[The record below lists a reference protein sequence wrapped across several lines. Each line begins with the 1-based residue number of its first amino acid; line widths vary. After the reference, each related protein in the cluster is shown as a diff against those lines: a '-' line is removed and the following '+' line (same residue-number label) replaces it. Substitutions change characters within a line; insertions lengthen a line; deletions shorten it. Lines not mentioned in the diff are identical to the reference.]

1 MFEMSF
7 LDFLWIFLK
16 GILWLVAFTFCAW
29 LTVKVIGYLHKV
41 ITYVDGI
48 PFDFL
53 RLLNS
58 FISFNKSKEGSAHK
72 LLNLCKIIWVG
83 LTTAALLYVT
93 VAIFYSIIKYIDN
106 TYVLAGLFAFGISV
120 ATLLTILL
128 RKFEITIFQW
138 PTSSL
143 SIMFASL
150 YKLIQIDAYNDFVYA
165 IMFLT
170 GSVVAYVSS
179 YIYLRDFKE
188 NPKRTAVGP
197 DDSSDRDYVAKPARY
212 SFKDVAGMEDLKK
225 SMLKAGME
233 IIGKSK
239 SVHGKVK
246 NGILFFGLPGNGKT
260 FFAEALA
267 GELKIKF
274 LAASFGDVAS
284 MWVGETTQRAMKI
297 FDDAEAQ
304 APCMLFFD
312 EIDSVF
318 VDRGSVKNADSEAPK
333 TLNAILTRLVDIRNK
348 GVVVVGATNYLEKLD
363 TASIREGRF
372 DYKIEVKNPDYEA
385 RKALLQRGLK
395 GLSVSDDVLE
405 SIATRWEGYSVSRI
419 MSIADKAKE
428 NAYEHSQKSLG
439 FDDLMKAL
447 RDVQGSKGD
456 SIPESVPAVDKLF
469 LTEAMRH
476 RMNNIIER
484 MKHIDQIEKFGGNA
498 PTGILLSG
506 PPGTGKTLGAMVL
519 AKTCGWSFIQTTG
532 NSLIGNPDEID
543 KLMQRASD
551 IRPCVLFI
559 DEADDVLADRNG
571 SMSKSVTNRLLSVM
585 DGAKGKP
592 KDVLFVAATNYPD
605 LIDDAMLRGGRF
617 TEKIEFSLPD
627 LSVLRDYIAKW
638 IEQSKAPLS
647 LDFTVDNVSQMLRG
661 QSLANVKVILQ
672 ASINESITRLSRDAN
687 ATVGLDDVE
696 SAMQLIAS

>member
-1 MFEMSF
+1 MFEMTSGE
-7 LDFLWIFLK
+7 LFLWCLK
-16 GILWLVAFTFCAW
+16 IGAYGLAFF
-29 LTVKVIGYLHKV
+29 VIY
-41 ITYVDGI
+41 
-48 PFDFL
+48 
-53 RLLNS
+53 
-58 FISFNKSKEGSAHK
+58 GS
-72 LLNLCKIIWVG
+72 I
-83 LTTAALLYVT
+83 ALLD
-93 VAIFYSIIKYIDN
+93 SIIERWMAKATGFCHFKQNEATDSFTNKIKVTAKY
-106 TYVLAGLFAFGISV
+106 TWMTMVYLAIVFPISILIYELLDKSPVKPLYLALAAMTLMLAV
-120 ATLLTILL
+120 ALPFMFKKAKSWTDFPILESAL
-128 RKFEITIFQW
+128 
-138 PTSSL
+138 
-143 SIMFASL
+143 MFAGFWYELMRGELPVFITGALLMVSIGLAL
-150 YKLIQIDAYNDFVYA
+150 YTLRYALIERVQMDKVRSTEGGESASQPNHQ
-165 IMFLT
+165 
-170 GSVVAYVSS
+170 
-179 YIYLRDFKE
+179 
-188 NPKRTAVGP
+188 
-197 DDSSDRDYVAKPARY
+197 AKHARY

-274 LAASFGDVAS
+274 LAASFGDMAS

-304 APCMLFFD
+304 APCMLFLD

-395 GLSVSDDVLE
+395 GLSVSNDVLE
-405 SIATRWEGYSVSRI
+405 SVATRWEGYSVSRI

-428 NAYEHSQKSLG
+428 NVYENSQNSVG

-456 SIPESVPAVDKLF
+456 NIPESVPTVDKLF

-532 NSLIGNPDEID
+532 NTLIGNPDEID
-543 KLMQRASD
+543 KLMQLASD

-638 IEQSKAPLS
+638 IEESKAPLS
-647 LDFTVDNVSQMLRG
+647 HDFTVENVSQMLRG

-672 ASINESITRLSRDAN
+672 GSINESITRLSSDAN